1 MILGILF
8 LIGAAALVFLAWRQ
22 LRALRSGDWV
32 REGDTRILV
41 SGAAG
46 QEPRLVL
53 EARGAAVFGPV
64 PATWDPPRGMTGV
77 PPPVSRSG
85 TYRVLGLVRLD
96 GKDALGAGDA
106 LVLAAEDG
114 GRPILLQGLA
124 ATGSGSAGGIGIG
137 KTRLTQLLAVVGD
150 PAGLRVEVVRRRVT
164 RGGWGPQQERRHRGR
179 T

>member
-8 LIGAAALVFLAWRQ
+8 LAGAAALVFLAWRQ
-22 LRALRSGDWV
+22 LSALRSGDWV
-32 REGDTRILV
+32 KAGDARILV
-41 SGAAG
+41 TGTAG
-46 QEPRLVL
+46 EEPRLTL

-96 GKDALGAGDA
+96 GKDAPGAGDA
-106 LVLAAEDG
+106 LVLGAEDG
-114 GRPILLQGLA
+114 GRPILLQGLPA
-124 ATGSGSAGGIGIG
+124 IGDGSAGGIGIG
-137 KTRLTQLLAVVGD
+137 KTRLAQLLDLVGD
-150 PAGLRVEVVRRRVT
+150 PAGVRVEVVRRRVT

-179 T
+179 A